1 MKIKGYIIG
10 FNLSDRIN
18 SDITIEDPHNK
29 GKRIKIEM
37 TRGEA
42 EAMLERFTHR
52 TLVTVAVLEEGE
64 GI

>member
-1 MKIKGYIIG
+1 MKFRGFIVG
-10 FNLSDRIN
+10 FNLFDRIN
-18 SDITIEDPHNK
+18 SDVTIEDPGNK

-37 TRGEA
+37 TRDEA